1 MRHIPLLLLFPLA
14 ATAQPILEY
23 ANVDLMGKTYPLHM
37 VTDPGTSDP
46 NLDGANVT
54 WDFSSATLQM
64 DAASC
69 SFVDPGSTPYGASY
83 PTANL
88 AQSVTY
94 LGTTGYTYFNLIP
107 ARLDML
113 AEGIGSGDETIYTD
127 PKTPLEFPFS
137 YPNYFIDYFTY
148 DGTNYSVSRAYM
160 GYGTVILPTGIDS
173 NVVKMASTSG
183 AITFFRSNP
192 VEPLV
197 QIEDD
202 GTTIVWGDAQVGIEE
217 TGSTT
222 SLNAFPNPATDA
234 VAVTGLSPNAPWQL
248 LDAAGRVQQSGVHQ
262 QGALQID
269 LSELPSGPYVVK
281 SAGSTVRVV
290 KR

>member
-1 MRHIPLLLLFPLA
+1 MRHISLLLLFPLA

-23 ANVDLMGKTYPLHM
+23 ANVDLMGKTYPLHL

-46 NLDGANVT
+46 NPDGPNQT
-54 WDFSSATLQM
+54 WDFSSATL
-64 DAASC
+64 DLNAATC
-69 SFVDPGSTPYGASY
+69 SFVDPGATPYGASY

-94 LGTTGYTYFNLIP
+94 LGTTAYNYFNLVP

-113 AEGIGSGDETIYTD
+113 AEDVGSGDETIYTD

-160 GYGTVILPTGIDS
+160 GYGTVILPTGTYT

-183 AITFFRSNP
+183 AINFFRSNP

-202 GTTIVWGDAQVGIEE
+202 GTTIVFGDALVGVNEAAAGA
-217 TGSTT
+217 TLS
-222 SLNAFPNPATDA
+222 AQPNPATDA
-234 VAVTGLSPNAPWQL
+234 VTIAGLAPNASWQL
-248 LDAAGRVQQSGVHQ
+248 LDAAGRVQLSGMHA
-262 QGALQID
+262 QGVLEIEV
-269 LSELPSGPYVVK
+269 SSLPTGPYVFK
-281 SAGSTVRVV
+281 SEDGTVRVV